1 MQPTAVKNTTSNA
14 KEHQTYEKLLSIQDY
29 RKIARVIKMM
39 KKVAPLI
46 LKKTTVLKEI
56 LTEEVLTVGLRQN
69 EFENQEELVQNSV
82 LFILAQ
88 DVPVAWENMHCLA
101 GE

>member
-1 MQPTAVKNTTSNA
+1 MQPVAVKKTISNA

-29 RKIARVIKMM
+29 WKIERGIEME

-56 LTEEVLTVGLRQN
+56 LTEDVLTVGLREN
-69 EFENQEELVQNSV
+69 EFENQDELVQNSV
-82 LFILAQ
+82 LAILVQ
-88 DVPVAWENMHCLA
+88 DFPVAWEDMHCLA
-101 GE
+101 DE